1 MCSTLASGTVTEL
14 CAHSRAFKVRR
25 VWGPGSPCA
34 TISSSRLLRWAK
46 QAAGA
51 TRACYPGRHARAVTT
66 VTRAWRAAWRPRRR
80 CQSRGGRN
88 RGLERRKVTVPATAR
103 IGPPGSTERRP
114 AGPTQAP
121 PACQRASLPGPALAG
136 VTGSKPGPPAGALAL
151 SELSEEHNS
160 ARTRCR
166 RRRCKTVRA
175 AAQPH
180 HRQRNPLEHGGALHH
195 TPMIES

>member
-14 CAHSRAFKVRR
+14 CAHSPGGAR
-25 VWGPGSPCA
+25 GSPC
-34 TISSSRLLRWAK
+34 TTSRYSRLLRWAK